1 MTAIDARCG
10 DRRVARARGERGE
23 RIAKGGLAG
32 FLVAAMPVGEVDE
45 TALLVEMLQRMQ
57 QRALPPGEERG
68 REDDPC
74 ETGQHAAILST
85 SPGIPPSRR

>member
-1 MTAIDARCG
+1 
-10 DRRVARARGERGE
+10 
-23 RIAKGGLAG
+23 
-32 FLVAAMPVGEVDE
+32 
-45 TALLVEMLQRMQ
+45 MLQRMQ

-85 SPGIPPSRR
+85 SRGIPPSRR